1 MASTWSGTSWNY
13 EEFKMPTVLLGK
25 LIRGESLTFAE
36 MQEAMNEIMEGKW
49 TPAQIGGFLIALRIK
64 GESPQEIAAAVT
76 TLRAKATVVPTSAQ
90 PIIDTC
96 GTGGDHS
103 GSFNISTAAAIVAA
117 GGGIAVAKH
126 GNRAVSSAC
135 GSANVLQE
143 LGVNLELTPEQV
155 GECVDKCRI
164 GFLFAPK
171 LHASFKH
178 VVGPRQELGQRTIF
192 NLLGPMLNPARAK
205 RQLIGVYD
213 LRLTTV
219 LADVLAEL
227 RSEHVMVVAG
237 TDGMDEISLTAPTKV
252 AELKAGEVR
261 EYILNPQDLG
271 FNLCSAADLKGG
283 DATANAAIIRGVLAG
298 KPGAPLDI
306 VLLNAGAA
314 LYVGG
319 LVADLKDGVALARK
333 SVSSGAAQNTLDQ
346 WISLSKS
353 FLST

>member
-1 MASTWSGTSWNY
+1 
-13 EEFKMPTVLLGK
+13 MPAQVLGK
-25 LIRGESLTFAE
+25 LIKGDHLSFAE
-36 MQEAMNEIMEGKW
+36 MQGAMAGIMEGKW

-64 GESPQEIAAAVT
+64 GETPQEIAAAVT
-76 TLRAKATVVPTSAQ
+76 TLREKATVVPTTAK
-90 PIIDTC
+90 PLVDTC

-103 GSFNISTAAAIVAA
+103 GSFNISTTAAIVAA
-117 GGGIAVAKH
+117 GGGVAVAKH
-126 GNRAVSSAC
+126 GNRAISSAC

-178 VVGPRQELGQRTIF
+178 VVGVRQELGQRTIF

-205 RQLIGVYD
+205 RQVIGVYD
-213 LRLTTV
+213 MRLTRT

-237 TDGMDEISLTAPTKV
+237 TDGLDEISLTAPTKV
-252 AELKAGEVR
+252 AELKDGKVS

-271 FNLCSAADLKGG
+271 FNLCSTEDLKGK
-283 DATANAAIIRGVLAG
+283 DAPTNAAIIRDVLAG

-319 LVADLKDGVALARK
+319 LAADLKTGVALARK
-333 SVSSGAAQNTLDQ
+333 SVTSGSAAKVLEQ
-346 WISLSKS
+346 WVALSRS
-353 FLST
+353 FTPAV

>member
-1 MASTWSGTSWNY
+1 MIA
-13 EEFKMPTVLLGK
+13 PLLGK
-25 LIRGESLTFAE
+25 LIKGENLAFAE
-36 MQEAMNEIMEGKW
+36 MQGAMAGIMDGLW

-64 GESPQEIAAAVT
+64 GETPQEIAAAVT
-76 TLRAKATVVPTSAQ
+76 ILREKATLVPTSAK
-90 PIIDTC
+90 PVVDTC

-117 GGGIAVAKH
+117 GGGAAVAKH
-126 GNRAVSSAC
+126 GNRAMSSKC

-164 GFLFAPK
+164 GFLFASK

-178 VVGPRQELGQRTIF
+178 VAGPRQELGQRTIF

-213 LRLTTV
+213 LNLTRT
-219 LADVLAEL
+219 LAEVLAEL

-237 TDGMDEISLTAPTKV
+237 TDGMDEISLVAPTRIS
-252 AELKAGEVR
+252 ELKGGEITD
-261 EYILNPQDLG
+261 YILNPQDLG
-271 FNLCSAADLKGG
+271 FSLCTPGDLQGG
-283 DATANAAIIRGVLAG
+283 DAPVNAAIIRGVLDG
-298 KPGAPLDI
+298 KRSPALDI

-314 LYVGG
+314 IYVGG
-319 LVADLKDGVALARK
+319 LASDLQGGVALARK
-333 SVSSGAAQNTLDQ
+333 SVESGAAKKTLEH
-346 WISLSKS
+346 WVSHSRS
-353 FLST
+353 YASV

>member
-1 MASTWSGTSWNY
+1 MVTN
-13 EEFKMPTVLLGK
+13 LLGK
-25 LIRGESLTFAE
+25 LIKGEDLSFAE
-36 MQEAMNEIMEGKW
+36 MQGAMTGIMEGNW

-64 GESPQEIAAAVT
+64 GETPSEIAAAVSI
-76 TLRAKATVVPTSAQ
+76 LREKATAVPTSVK
-90 PIIDTC
+90 PLVDTC

-117 GGGIAVAKH
+117 GGGVAIAKH
-126 GNRAVSSAC
+126 GNRAMTSQC

-143 LGVNLELTPEQV
+143 LGINLELSPEQV
-155 GECVDKCRI
+155 GDCVDKCRI
-164 GFLFAPK
+164 GFMLATK
-171 LHASFKH
+171 HHSSFKH

-192 NLLGPMLNPARAK
+192 NMMGPLLNPARAK

-213 LRLTTV
+213 LNLTRT
-219 LADVLAEL
+219 LADVLLEL

-252 AELKAGEVR
+252 AELKNGTVT

-271 FNLCSAADLKGG
+271 FNLCTPADLKGG
-283 DATANAAIIRGVLAG
+283 DAAVNAAIIHGVLAG
-298 KPGAPLDI
+298 KAGAPLDI

-319 LVADLKDGVALARK
+319 LAPDLKSGVALARL
-333 SVSSGAAQNTLDQ
+333 SVSSGEAQNVLAK

-353 FLST
+353 YPAT

>member
-1 MASTWSGTSWNY
+1 
-13 EEFKMPTVLLGK
+13 
-25 LIRGESLTFAE
+25 
-36 MQEAMNEIMEGKW
+36 MQGAMGGLMEGGL
-49 TPAQIGGFLIALRIK
+49 TPAQIGAFLMGLRIK
-64 GESPQEIAAAVT
+64 GETPTEIAAAVSI
-76 TLRAKATVVPTSAQ
+76 LREKATVVPTSAK
-90 PIIDTC
+90 PLVDTC

-117 GGGIAVAKH
+117 GGGVAVAKH
-126 GNRAVSSAC
+126 GNRAMSSKC

-155 GECVDKCRI
+155 GECVDQCRI

-178 VVGPRQELGQRTIF
+178 VGGPRQELGQRTIF

-213 LRLTTV
+213 LNLTTTLAYV
-219 LADVLAEL
+219 LTEL

-252 AELKAGEVR
+252 AELKDGEVL

-271 FNLCSAADLKGG
+271 FSLCSAADLMGG
-283 DATANAAIIRGVLAG
+283 DAAVNAAIIRGILDG
-298 KPGAPLDI
+298 KPGPAADI
-306 VLLNAGAA
+306 VILNAGAA

-319 LVADLKDGVALARK
+319 LAPDLQGRRGAGPQVHRTRARPGRPWMPGFPARVPTRRHDII
-333 SVSSGAAQNTLDQ
+333 SVTGR
-346 WISLSKS
+346 
-353 FLST
+353 FP